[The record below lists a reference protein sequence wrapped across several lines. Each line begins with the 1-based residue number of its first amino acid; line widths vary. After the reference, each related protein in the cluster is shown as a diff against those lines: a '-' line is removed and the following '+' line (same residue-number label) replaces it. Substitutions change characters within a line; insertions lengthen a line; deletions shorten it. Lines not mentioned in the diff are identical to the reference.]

1 MLESLVIS
9 TVFQSL
15 PTIYP
20 ISVEESSSYHH
31 QCPPKKQKIKPKME
45 RVKKLSLEKS
55 FPSLF
60 AKTAGIFDNM
70 LCCRS
75 NMDDQIYEQEY
86 EYKEEECSILR
97 GSGSIAEKGD
107 RKIKRSSTIHEPQQN
122 RQYDLKDHQR
132 SPPQRKKKGKVAS
145 RTTGTR
151 APCSPIGSSHSFAT
165 TVTANTSNTSEYDSC
180 SARSSSRS
188 ALHTTET
195 NELFLRESASDNDN
209 SDTRSLTDRTI
220 SVPTSS
226 SSSLWLKLD
235 PEKRR
240 WSEPEGCAE
249 YEQQHAD
256 YYAAMPSEEEVIR
269 KVQSESLAQ
278 LPYLSMTRGYR
289 C

>member
-1 MLESLVIS
+1 MLESIVIS

-20 ISVEESSSYHH
+20 ISVEESSNHP
-31 QCPPKKQKIKPKME
+31 QRPLKKSKME
-45 RVKKLSLEKS
+45 RVKKLSLEKA

-75 NMDDQIYEQEY
+75 YADQQLYEQEY
-86 EYKEEECSILR
+86 EYNEEECSILR
-97 GSGSIAEKGD
+97 GSDSAAERGD
-107 RKIKRSSTIHEPQQN
+107 RKIKRATTIHEPQQN

-132 SPPQRKKKGKVAS
+132 SPPQRKRKGKAAS

-151 APCSPIGSSHSFAT
+151 APCSPIGSSHSTAT
-165 TVTANTSNTSEYDSC
+165 TVTANTSNTTEHDSC

-195 NELFLRESASDNDN
+195 NDLFLRESVFNNDN
-209 SDTRSLTDRTI
+209 TDNRSLTDRTI
-220 SVPTSS
+220 SVPSPSS
-226 SSSLWLKLD
+226 SSSSNWLKLD

-240 WSEPEGCAE
+240 WSEPEGSAE
-249 YEQQHAD
+249 YEQQNAD
-256 YYAAMPSEEEVIR
+256 YYATAPNEEVIR
-269 KVQSESLAQ
+269 QVQSESLAK
-278 LPYLSMTRGYR
+278 LPHLSMTRGYR